1 MNLQSLRKIYS
12 RNIRCFIIDILLGE
26 FGFTLFNGSAAIPFL
41 INDREQL
48 ADSSNIFTIFLR
60 IASLQVSEF
69 EPSKSLLPVKITSII
84 IIQLLQKTV
93 GRVEEVCQVNQ
104 AQDTQASNRAISA
117 IPSTPFMTDREVII
131 SGSHL

>member
-26 FGFTLFNGSAAIPFL
+26 FGFTLFNGPAAIPFL
-41 INDREQL
+41 INDCEQL
-48 ADSSNIFTIFLR
+48 ADSSNICTIFLR

-84 IIQLLQKTV
+84 IIQLLQITV
-93 GRVEEVCQVNQ
+93 GVCQVNQ